1 MITSSPAKII
11 VSPIAIPDT
20 SMGSWGKIID
30 YWLQDYVGNTV
41 NYVLSPRSTV
51 TFKSGRTQ
59 AIDCSYSSTE
69 INHPLF
75 LKWRFKKFFSG
86 LQTVFAKHK
95 LAVILV
101 IENTKIKNAV
111 ADWLEKNGLEKRARI
126 IFYQVGFTYEFN
138 RDEYKHFKRGLHEI
152 VLLTKNAY
160 DYDRKKYHE
169 YPFIVHVLHNP
180 VNKDIFFKLSAE
192 ARMAQRLSLGW
203 QPDHTVF
210 LWVSHDRPK
219 KGLDLILGIWPTVV
233 AKYPEAKLVV
243 VGAVRNYSYKGLHF
257 AGRMPNQQIAA
268 YYQAADVFLF
278 STLCMEGYGLSLT
291 EAISCGCYCIAS
303 NSGGI
308 PEVLQGTNHALI
320 NDPNMEQAWLQAIDD
335 YMQNRPVPLIGLP
348 FLSISEWCYAFE
360 NILQRAGERLLQNQ
374 PEIE

>member
-111 ADWLEKNGLEKRARI
+111 ADWLEKNVMEKKL
-126 IFYQVGFTYEFN
+126 FFT
-138 RDEYKHFKRGLHEI
+138 R
-152 VLLTKNAY
+152 
-160 DYDRKKYHE
+160 
-169 YPFIVHVLHNP
+169 
-180 VNKDIFFKLSAE
+180 
-192 ARMAQRLSLGW
+192 
-203 QPDHTVF
+203 
-210 LWVSHDRPK
+210 
-219 KGLDLILGIWPTVV
+219 
-233 AKYPEAKLVV
+233 
-243 VGAVRNYSYKGLHF
+243 
-257 AGRMPNQQIAA
+257 
-268 YYQAADVFLF
+268 
-278 STLCMEGYGLSLT
+278 
-291 EAISCGCYCIAS
+291 
-303 NSGGI
+303 
-308 PEVLQGTNHALI
+308 
-320 NDPNMEQAWLQAIDD
+320 
-335 YMQNRPVPLIGLP
+335 
-348 FLSISEWCYAFE
+348 
-360 NILQRAGERLLQNQ
+360 
-374 PEIE
+374 